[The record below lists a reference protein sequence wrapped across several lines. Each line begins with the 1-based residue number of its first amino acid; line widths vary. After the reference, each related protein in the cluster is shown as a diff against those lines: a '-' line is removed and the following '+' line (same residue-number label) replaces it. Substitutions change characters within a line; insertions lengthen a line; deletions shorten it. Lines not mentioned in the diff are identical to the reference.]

1 MTIKPSFHIAKI
13 SESAGV
19 EMTNVGLIIIDD
31 ENIENKKMGE
41 HLLKIMKLL
50 RKYLRW
56 EVH

>member
-50 RKYLRW
+50 RKYLR
-56 EVH
+56 